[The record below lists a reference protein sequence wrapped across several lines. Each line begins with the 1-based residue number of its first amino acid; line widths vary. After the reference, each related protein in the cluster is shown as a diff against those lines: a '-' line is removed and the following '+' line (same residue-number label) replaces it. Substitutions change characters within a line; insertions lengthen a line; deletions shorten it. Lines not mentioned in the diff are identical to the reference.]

1 MECTEGGTSADNGRT
16 ACGREAKTVLAS
28 TRIASTRTS
37 WYQPVVLD
45 GVIGIVQLFGTR
57 FVLSLQ
63 AHNLPNRRR
72 TMLSE
77 LSEHCSLKNFP
88 LLKVKMLFE
97 WVF

>member
-1 MECTEGGTSADNGRT
+1 MECTEGGTSADNGRP

-28 TRIASTRTS
+28 TRITSTRTF

-63 AHNLPNRRR
+63 AYNLPNGQ
-72 TMLSE
+72 
-77 LSEHCSLKNFP
+77 CSLKNFCLP
-88 LLKVKMLFE
+88 SPKSQNGL
-97 WVF
+97 